1 MESQADMQPAQ
12 QAIRTVLTDDPNAVD
27 AIAAQWIYLALCRR
41 DAAELASALA
51 SLPAEGTNS
60 LERANASLIF

>member
-1 MESQADMQPAQ
+1 MQPAQ
-12 QAIRTVLTDDPNAVD
+12 QAIRTVLKDDPNAVD
-27 AIAAQWIYLALCRR
+27 EIAAQWLDLALCRR

-51 SLPAEGTNS
+51 FIACRGNNS